1 MNLMLASLEPLERFL
16 RCGTFV
22 LYIDFI
28 VLASLNLICLKG
40 HVIQTPTMCVCVCVC
55 FFFNIALMFILDIF
69 S

>member
-40 HVIQTPTMCVCVCVC
+40 HGIQTPTMCVCVC
-55 FFFNIALMFILDIF
+55 FFF
-69 S
+69 